1 MATGASAGAGAGGDA
16 HAVRDGRGVATAP
29 SAKPDVAEAKPPTGI
44 GKLIARIAQTRAARA
59 FQHYTSEGGGLLAAG
74 MSYNAI
80 FATFAS
86 IWVAFS
92 VAGFVIADNP
102 TLRGALFRAIND
114 QVPGLIG
121 GDGAALNGDDLLST
135 GALSWTAAIA
145 LVGLILTA
153 LGFLASMRDSVRR
166 IFGLPPDT
174 TFIVLQKLRDLGLAL
189 GFGVL
194 ILLSAVLSVVSNAT
208 LEALFGI
215 FGLAESVLAA
225 VAVKTAGYLLVFAV
239 DFVTVAGAYRMLSAI
254 PIPRKRLFA
263 GAAIGAAGVGVL
275 KAAFALGLIGGAGSN
290 PLLAGFAVLIGL
302 LIFFNFLCQVLLIA
316 AAWIA
321 VGMSDA
327 RIDARALSPDQ
338 EEMEEA
344 LRLEE
349 ARRLVADTNH
359 RLAEQEYRQARG
371 LRKRLLGRR
380 IRRDV
385 RAEARRREAVPTASQ
400 LLELQKAGLA
410 PRLPDRRPTTETAQF
425 SKD

>member
-1 MATGASAGAGAGGDA
+1 GDAGA

-29 SAKPDVAEAKPPTGI
+29 SAKPDTEEAKPPTGI
-44 GKLIARIAQTRAARA
+44 GKLITRVTRLRIVRA

-92 VAGFVIADNP
+92 VAGFIIADNP
-102 TLRGALFRAIND
+102 TLRGALFEAINT
-114 QVPGLIG
+114 QVPGFVG
-121 GDGAALNGDDLLST
+121 PEGAVNGDDLLST
-135 GALSWTAAIA
+135 DALSWTGVIA

-153 LGFLASMRDSVRR
+153 LGFLASMRDSIRR
-166 IFGLPPDT
+166 IFDLPPDT
-174 TFIVLQKLRDLGLAL
+174 TFIVLQKLRDLGLAV
-189 GFGVL
+189 GFGFL

-208 LEALFGI
+208 LEALFGV
-215 FGLAESVLAA
+215 FGLQESVLAA
-225 VAVKTAGYLLVFAV
+225 VAIRIAGYVLVFAV
-239 DFVTVAGAYRMLSAI
+239 DFVTVAGAYRVLSAI

-275 KAAFALGLIGGAGSN
+275 KAAFALGLIGGVGNN

-321 VGMSDA
+321 VGMADA
-327 RIDARALSPDQ
+327 HIDARALSPDQ
-338 EEMEEA
+338 RESEEA

-359 RLAEQEYRQARG
+359 RLAEEEYRQASG
-371 LRKRLLGRR
+371 LRKRLLARR
-380 IRRDV
+380 IRQDV
-385 RAEARRREAVPTASQ
+385 RAEARRRESVPTASE
-400 LLELQKAGLA
+400 LLELQKAGEA
-410 PRLPDRRPTTETAQF
+410 PRLPSRRPTAETAEAEEK
-425 SKD
+425 SAKS